1 MEHLNLP
8 GIERLEYLSG
18 QQGEIIIDAFAGGG
32 GASTGIEM
40 ALGRSPDLAINH
52 CEAALAMHAANH
64 PETVHLPESVWDVD
78 LKAYTAGRPVG
89 LLWASPDCRHFSKAR
104 GSKPTSKSVRML
116 AWSIVN
122 FCQKLG
128 KNRPRIIVLEN
139 VMEFR
144 GWEDFEPWKVA
155 LGKLGYQVEVRDLKA
170 CDYGAP
176 TIRKRMFM
184 VARRDKK
191 AIKWPAPT
199 HGDPSTLEV
208 KSGQLL
214 PWKTAADCID
224 WSIPCPS
231 IFERKK
237 PLADNT
243 LKRIAAGIKKFVI
256 DAPEPFILNM
266 SHGGSLEPMGKPVT
280 TIKTERGGCR
290 ALVVP
295 YIQRQFGNSV
305 GGEADSPLG
314 TVTASGGGK
323 SALVAASLVQ
333 TGYGERE
340 GQLPRTM
347 DIEAP
352 LGTVVAGGAKHALVS
367 AFLAQHNTGVVGR
380 SAEAPVSTILQ
391 TGSHQALVTSHLMMM
406 RGTCKDGQ
414 PADAAMPTLT
424 AGGNHI
430 AEVRAFL
437 MAYYGTSVGQDTKE
451 PMGTVTTK
459 DRFSLVTVE
468 IGGEPYAIVDIGMR
482 MLTPEELYRAQGFPE
497 NYKIDF
503 EFKGKPLSKKEQVAK
518 CGNSVC
524 PPIAKA
530 IIEANLPDLKVTK
543 EAA

>member
-64 PETVHLPESVWDVD
+64 PETLHLPESVWDVD

-128 KNRPRIIVLEN
+128 KNRPRIVVLEN

-144 GWEDFEPWKVA
+144 GWEDFEPWKAA
-155 LGKLGYQVEVRDLKA
+155 LRKLGYHVEIRDLKA

-199 HGDPSTLEV
+199 HGDPNTLEV

-214 PWKTAADCID
+214 PWKTAADCVD

-231 IFERKK
+231 ILERKK
-237 PLADNT
+237 PLAENT

-323 SALVAASLVQ
+323 SALV
-333 TGYGERE
+333 T
-340 GQLPRTM
+340 
-347 DIEAP
+347 
-352 LGTVVAGGAKHALVS
+352 

-406 RGTCKDGQ
+406 RGTCKHGR
-414 PADAAMPTLT
+414 PTDAAMPTVT
-424 AGGNHI
+424 AGGNHV

-437 MAYYGTSVGQDTKE
+437 MAYYGTSIGQVTKE

-497 NYKIDF
+497 DYKIDF